1 MNLSGFDFWRTRES
15 VERLEACFGM
25 CKKQD
30 KKKTVLLAFSL
41 ISFADVIGH
50 LWSLVLIVFDE
61 LVFVSVNGF
70 HTFIANFSKN
80 PSTIRFCST
89 VHALLIQ
96 TNVIVRYCSK
106 RGLICKRFRKH
117 LSTERQQI
125 FIPIVFTN
133 SKTNIAFTFCF

>member
-70 HTFIANFSKN
+70 HTFIANFSKKSFDN
-80 PSTIRFCST
+80 QILFDRPRIVDSNQRDSQILLETRFDLQT
-89 VHALLIQ
+89 VQKTPFTRTPTEH
-96 TNVIVRYCSK
+96 RSDY
-106 RGLICKRFRKH
+106 FREPQNKYH
-117 LSTERQQI
+117 LHL
-125 FIPIVFTN
+125 
-133 SKTNIAFTFCF
+133 